1 MRDIVDSGNHYVGQ
15 VKKNQPNLL
24 KAIEQVKPGMRL
36 GDIGHICQTHAE
48 AHNYSIV
55 REYCGHGIGASFHEE
70 PQIVHYGKPGTG
82 DVLEP
87 GMCFTIEPMV
97 NAGKRYSKVLPDQW
111 TVVTKDRSLSAQW
124 EHTLLVTETGVE
136 ILTLREEETIERVI
150 SHG

>member
-1 MRDIVDSGNHYVGQ
+1 M
-15 VKKNQPNLL
+15 
-24 KAIEQVKPGMRL
+24 
-36 GDIGHICQTHAE
+36 
-48 AHNYSIV
+48 

-111 TVVTKDRSLSAQW
+111 TVVTKDTSLSAQW
-124 EHTLLVTETGVE
+124 EHTLLVTENGVE
-136 ILTLREEETIERVI
+136 ILTLRDEETLARTI
-150 SHG
+150 SHD